1 MQRPMPQSPT
11 MPEDKAATQSRHLR
25 DTVRGDEYL
34 FRILA
39 YAFFRIVVVE
49 VLKETSHQNRSFAC
63 EQLESAQDP
72 DQIDLAQQR
81 LRFGEAQSGF
91 ELEEIAYYVNKRSV
105 NFIASKLHDNI
116 KAKQMPPCPGKSTI
130 RIPSFRTVYRE
141 TEKEIYIAKAIIHE
155 LLVTCFIVMRT
166 GRQNARNIKITY

>member
-1 MQRPMPQSPT
+1 MNGCKKFGDLELTEKQAAFVDEWMYKWGAWVRSGRIDKSQLNIIAKLMQSVVAAEPNEPMC
-11 MPEDKAATQSRHLR
+11 D
-25 DTVRGDEYL
+25 DETG
-34 FRILA
+34 IMISQTIEQ
-39 YAFFRIVVVE
+39 FFAKNDRTLHFVV
-49 VLKETSHQNRSFAC
+49 F
-63 EQLESAQDP
+63 
-72 DQIDLAQQR
+72 
-81 LRFGEAQSGF
+81 
-91 ELEEIAYYVNKRSV
+91 AYYVNKRSV